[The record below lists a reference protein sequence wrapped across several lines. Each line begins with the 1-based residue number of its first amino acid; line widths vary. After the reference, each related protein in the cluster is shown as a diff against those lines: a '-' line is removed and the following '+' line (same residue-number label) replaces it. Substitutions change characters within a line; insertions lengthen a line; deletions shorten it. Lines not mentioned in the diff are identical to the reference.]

1 MIADAVDHDRADS
14 VRDVR
19 EAILDREDNA
29 VVQRIALGRA
39 VEPHGHDRARFFDFQ
54 QLGWVRSRGAGGVS
68 HGIYY
73 VLCRIVI
80 SYNDLRRESIHGS
93 KASSPR
99 KAGPHNHR
107 HSLLQKP
114 SPILPK
120 REAAEYGSPLFRGD
134 HAVAY

>member
-80 SYNDLRRESIHGS
+80 SYNDLRSESIHSS

-99 KAGPHNHR
+99 KAGTHMWTAPVPQEFFRRFDRIACVHM
-107 HSLLQKP
+107 SGLLM
-114 SPILPK
+114 
-120 REAAEYGSPLFRGD
+120 R
-134 HAVAY
+134 

>member
-1 MIADAVDHDRADS
+1 MIADAVDHHRADS

-54 QLGWVRSRGAGGVS
+54 QFGWVRSRSTSGVS

-73 VLCRIVI
+73 VLYRIVI
-80 SYNDLRRESIHGS
+80 QYNEFWRESIGLCVNS
-93 KASSPR
+93 VIARSEATKQSSL
-99 KAGPHNHR
+99 AD
-107 HSLLQKP
+107 SMDCF
-114 SPILPK
+114 
-120 REAAEYGSPLFRGD
+120 AEPVIGRAFARPVGSP
-134 HAVAY
+134 